1 MIGSRRDIAGRT
13 RIDRVLAIALS
24 VTLVVWALVAAA
36 LYAQRAHSDEA
47 AVAAV
52 TEASRLSRESVE
64 RTLESVD
71 RIAGLAVAFVARGP
85 RLDPAVL
92 DRLAMSAPG
101 LIDFVVVADASGRIT
116 AAAVVASVAG
126 VSLADRDF
134 FVAQRDAVDDRPFFG
149 EPRKSR
155 LSDNNS
161 IPLSR
166 RIVGADGRFA
176 GIVLVSV
183 LPAKLLSIA
192 KSVDLGSD
200 GAVGIVARDGLSRA
214 RVTRD
219 GDVDE
224 TPYDMTGL
232 AGWQRF
238 LADGSAV
245 AQGKSPV
252 DGVER
257 LAALERI
264 GDWPLGIYVETSVAD
279 MAVHRHA
286 LDTVIAGVGIL
297 ATLSVFA
304 MAWLLRRRLDE
315 LEFAQNAILDRE
327 RRFRDFAETTADWF
341 WEQDADLRFTFLSD
355 SNYRLSGVQPESQ
368 YGMRRDEIGVLG
380 VDEAGW
386 AAHREQLERREAFRD
401 FRYERFDLT
410 GRRRF
415 LSISGKPIFDEK
427 GRFLGY
433 RGSGRDMTEEMDARQ
448 ALAIAKIRAED
459 SERTLRDGIEALR
472 DAFVMFDASR
482 RVLMWNRKYE
492 EMYPHVR
499 GQVEVGML
507 AYDLMHMHAVSAL
520 FGVPADERESWVAD
534 RLSFVLRGGVPYD
547 RSLTDGRTIRV
558 IGFAT
563 ASGGE
568 IHLLQD
574 VTSDIAATRALTQA
588 KESAEAASDAKSRF
602 LATMSHEVRTP
613 INGVMGMASL
623 LLDTNLD
630 NQQKLYVQS
639 IRDASDSLL
648 QIINDVL
655 DFSKLEAGRL
665 EFEELV
671 FDMRALVRS
680 TVEIVAARARAKGL
694 TLDWQID
701 GDVPERLR
709 GDPGRLR
716 QVLLNLLSNAIKFTE
731 HGGVRVEASARAQVN
746 GRIRGWIS
754 VRDSGIGIPADR
766 LPRLFREF
774 EQLDGSIAR
783 RFGGTGLGLAISHR
797 LVARMGGELRAE
809 SVPGKGSV
817 FVFDIELSPAM
828 VESEA
833 RPSNVDWAVEFERI
847 AHARN
852 RPLRL
857 LLAEDN
863 QTNRLIVS
871 AMLEPIGLRV
881 DTAGNGLEA
890 VEAQRVVPYDLILM
904 DVNMP
909 EMDGYAATAAIRAL
923 DGAAARVPI
932 VAVTANA
939 FDTDRDAALA
949 AGMDDFISK
958 PFRKDAL
965 LALVLRHLASR
976 TDDSA
981 GQAAQ

>member
-1 MIGSRRDIAGRT
+1 MIASRRNGPRRL
-13 RIDRVLAIALS
+13 RIDRVLAMAVA
-24 VTLVVWALVAAA
+24 VTLVIWSLVAAA
-36 LYAQRAHSDEA
+36 LYAQRVHSDES
-47 AVAAV
+47 AVASLV
-52 TEASRLSRESVE
+52 ETCRLSRESVE

-71 RIAGLAVAFVARGP
+71 RIAQLAVAFHGSGP
-85 RLDPAVL
+85 GLDAGAL
-92 DRLAMSAPG
+92 ARLAATAPD
-101 LIDFVVVADASGRIT
+101 LIDFVAVTDAGGRI
-116 AAAVVASVAG
+116 VATTIDMVG

-134 FVAQRDAVDDRPFFG
+134 FVVQRDAGADRPYLG
-149 EPRKSR
+149 TTR
-155 LSDNNS
+155 LSPLTKNHS
-161 IPLSR
+161 MPLSR
-166 RIVGADGRFA
+166 RIVTADGKFA

-183 LPAKLLSIA
+183 RPAMLLRIA
-192 KSVDLGSD
+192 QSVDLGSD
-200 GAVGIVARDGLSRA
+200 GAIGLVGNNG
-214 RVTRD
+214 VTR
-219 GDVDE
+219 VRI
-224 TPYDMTGL
+224 
-232 AGWQRF
+232 AS
-238 LADGSAV
+238 DGSVDMEPREMQAHPGWSRFEGEGGAV
-245 AQGKSPV
+245 EVGESPI
-252 DGVER
+252 DGTKR
-257 LAALERI
+257 LLALERI
-264 GDWPLGIYVETSVAD
+264 GNWPLAIFVEHSLAD
-279 MAVHRHA
+279 ATAHRHA
-286 LDTVIAGVGIL
+286 LDSAIAGVGIL
-297 ATLSVFA
+297 ATLAVFA

-315 LEFAQNAILDRE
+315 LESAQNAILDRE

-380 VDEAGW
+380 VDETGW
-386 AAHREQLERREAFRD
+386 AAHRAQLERREAFRD
-401 FRYERFDLT
+401 FRYERFDIS

-415 LSISGKPIFDEK
+415 LSISGKPIFDDG
-427 GRFLGY
+427 GRFVGY

-472 DAFVMFDASR
+472 DAFIMFDASR
-482 RVLMWNRKYE
+482 RVLMWNKKYE

-499 GQVEVGML
+499 GQIEAGML
-507 AYDLMHMHAVSAL
+507 AVDLMHLHAHSPL
-520 FGVPADERESWVAD
+520 FGIPYEEREAWVAD
-534 RLSFVLRGGVPYD
+534 RLSFVLRGGVPHD
-547 RSLTDGRTIRV
+547 RAMTDGRTVRV
-558 IGFAT
+558 IGFST

-574 VTSDIAATRALTQA
+574 VTADIAATRALTQA

-623 LLDTNLD
+623 LLDTSLD
-630 NQQKLYVQS
+630 GQQKLYVHA

-680 TVEIVAARARAKGL
+680 TIEIVGARARAKNL

-701 GDVPERLR
+701 GDVPQRLR

-731 HGGVRVEASARAQVN
+731 QGGVHVEASARAQVN

-754 VRDSGIGIPADR
+754 VRDTGIGIPIDR

-797 LVARMGGELRAE
+797 LVARMGGELRVE
-809 SVPGKGSV
+809 STPGKGSV
-817 FVFDIELSPAM
+817 FVFDVELSPAE
-828 VESEA
+828 VESDA
-833 RPSNVDWAVEFERI
+833 RPSNIDWAVEIDRL

-863 QTNRLIVS
+863 HTNRLIVS
-871 AMLEPIGLRV
+871 AMLEPLGLRV
-881 DTAGNGLEA
+881 DTAANGLEA
-890 VEAQRVVPYDLILM
+890 VEAQRTVPYDLVLM

-923 DGAAARVPI
+923 DGDAARVPI

-965 LALVLRHLASR
+965 LSLVLRQLAGRANDAS
-976 TDDSA
+976 

>member
-1 MIGSRRDIAGRT
+1 MI
-13 RIDRVLAIALS
+13 
-24 VTLVVWALVAAA
+24 WALAGVA
-36 LYAQRAHSDEA
+36 LHSQRTHSVEA
-47 AVAAV
+47 A
-52 TEASRLSRESVE
+52 TQSLMETCRLSRESVE

-71 RIAGLAVAFVARGP
+71 RIARLAVTFHRRMSG
-85 RLDPAVL
+85 LDAELL
-92 DRLAMSAPG
+92 DRLAASAPG
-101 LIDFVVVADASGRIT
+101 LIDFVAVADAAGNLVAVSGTSAAT
-116 AAAVVASVAG
+116 ADV
-126 VSLADRDF
+126 ADRDF
-134 FVAQRDAVDDRPFFG
+134 FVFHRDGTGDVPFLG
-149 EPRKSR
+149 APRVSR
-155 LSDNNS
+155 VSNNNS

-166 RIVGADGRFA
+166 RIDGPSGAFEG
-176 GIVLVSV
+176 VVVVSMM
-183 LPAKLLSIA
+183 PARLLAIA
-192 KSVDLGSD
+192 SAVDLGSD
-200 GAVGIVARDGLSRA
+200 GAVGLVGQDGLT
-214 RVTRD
+214 RVRVSS
-219 GDVDE
+219 GGNVDA
-224 TPYDMTGL
+224 TVHDLRGHAAWAAL
-232 AGWQRF
+232 V
-238 LADGSAV
+238 ADGGALV
-245 AQGKSPV
+245 RAPTPI
-252 DGVER
+252 DGVDR
-257 LAALERI
+257 LAAFEWI
-264 GDWPLGIYVETSVAD
+264 GEWPIAIFVEIAAAD
-279 MAVHRHA
+279 MAAHA
-286 LDTVIAGVGIL
+286 RAMDVPIVGAALL
-297 ATLSVFA
+297 ASLAVFA

-315 LEFAQNAILDRE
+315 LESAQHAILDRE

-355 SNYRLSGVQPESQ
+355 SNYRLSGTQPESQ
-368 YGMRRDEIGVLG
+368 YGMRRDELGVMG
-380 VDEAGW
+380 VDESGW
-386 AAHREQLERREAFRD
+386 AAHRAQLERREAFRD
-401 FRYERFDLT
+401 FRYERFDAI

-415 LSISGKPIFDEK
+415 LSISGKPIFDDA
-427 GRFLGY
+427 GRFAGY
-433 RGSGRDMTEEMDARQ
+433 RGSGRDMTEEMEARQ

-472 DAFVMFDASR
+472 DAFLMFDASR

-499 GQVEVGML
+499 GQIEVGML
-507 AYDLMHMHAVSAL
+507 AYDLMHLHAAAPL
-520 FGVPADERESWVAD
+520 FAVPAAEREAWVVD
-534 RLSFVLRGGVPYD
+534 RLSFVVRGGVPYD
-547 RSLTDGRTIRV
+547 RHLADGRTIRV
-558 IGFAT
+558 IGFST

-574 VTSDIAATRALTQA
+574 VTADIAATRALTQA
-588 KESAEAASDAKSRF
+588 KETAEAASDAKSRF

-623 LLDTNLD
+623 LLDTALD
-630 NQQKLYVQS
+630 SQQRLYVHS

-665 EFEELV
+665 EFEDLA
-671 FDMRALVRS
+671 FDLNALVRS
-680 TVEIVAARARAKGL
+680 TIEIVAARAKAKNL
-694 TLDWQID
+694 TLEWQMN

-731 HGGVRVEASARAQVN
+731 QGSVRVEASARVQPD
-746 GRIRGWIS
+746 GRIRGWFS
-754 VRDSGIGIPADR
+754 VRDTGIGIPADR

-783 RFGGTGLGLAISHR
+783 RFGGTGLGLAISRR

-809 SVPGKGSV
+809 STPGKGSV
-817 FVFDIELSPAM
+817 FLFDVLLTQAS
-828 VESEA
+828 VESDA
-833 RPSNVDWAVEFERI
+833 KPGNVDWAGEIERLSR
-847 AHARN
+847 ARS
-852 RPLRL
+852 RPLRI

-890 VEAQRVVPYDLILM
+890 VEAQRVAPYDLILM

-923 DGAAARVPI
+923 DGDGAGVPI

-939 FDTDRDAALA
+939 FETDREAALA

-965 LALVLRHLASR
+965 LALVVRHLAAAGSR
-976 TDDSA
+976 A
-981 GQAAQ
+981 GQAAD